1 MIRVRDMIRVMWVEE
16 GFRFNRGSVGEKVR
30 KGFLEEVIFDLSKN
44 RIVVLVNVKVV
55 IIL

>member
-1 MIRVRDMIRVMWVEE
+1 MIRVMWVEE